1 MKQCKECEEQARLL
15 GISANKEWK
24 LITQLNE
31 SYRTIK
37 RISEEK
43 NKLILELEELKQK
56 PLLQN
61 I

>member
-15 GISANKEWK
+15 GISANKELK

-43 NKLILELEELKQK
+43 NKLKLELEETKQ
-56 PLLQN
+56 LLEN
-61 I
+61 K